1 MKFYTYETAPPADG
15 LRAGTTPLAPGTSWV
30 QFGSETLYYTDA
42 APDDS
47 SPAPAGRG
55 VRPRSTKQDVTRE
68 QLHVVVQNGRT
79 FQQEHPEVPVIHDRG
94 RFLLVN
100 LDPGK
105 ARQLVEKA
113 ETCYG
118 VTPLAENQVVFD
130 VHAPSAARSVVPF
143 VDELVNQ
150 ASRESFEADVKQLV
164 SFGTRHSNSDGY
176 IKATTFARD
185 KLDAMN
191 YQSRLQTVAV
201 NNKPTQNVIADKPGH
216 GGETHE
222 VVIVTAH
229 LDSIN
234 LQGGPSA
241 PAPGA
246 DDNGSGSAG
255 VLEIARVFQDHQG
268 IHDLRLI
275 LFGGE
280 EEGLFGS
287 KHYVATLDTAEKAR
301 IRAVVNMDMIGS
313 LNSPTRSVLVEG
325 APLSQTIID
334 SLSEAASTY
343 TGLTVETSLNPFAS
357 DHVPFINADIP
368 AVLTIEGADSANG
381 NIHSAT
387 DTLEKLDYDFGLEII
402 RMNIAFIADKLGIQ
416 Q

>member
-1 MKFYTYETAPPADG
+1 MRFYTYETAPPAEGMGGDI
-15 LRAGTTPLAPGTSWV
+15 RPVAPGTSWV

-42 APDDS
+42 ASDDR

-55 VRPRSTKQDVTRE
+55 VRPSSSERDVSRE

-79 FQQEHPEVPVIHDRG
+79 FQQEHPEVPIIHDRG
-94 RFLLVN
+94 RFLLVS
-100 LDPGK
+100 LDPGQ
-105 ARQLVEKA
+105 ARELIEEA

-118 VTPLAENQVVFD
+118 VIPLEDNQVVFA
-130 VHAPSAARSVVPF
+130 VRPAPAARSVVPF
-143 VDELVNQ
+143 VEELVNKGT
-150 ASRESFEADVKQLV
+150 RESFEANVKQLI

-176 IKATTFARD
+176 VKATTFARD

-191 YQSRLQTVAV
+191 YQTRLQTVTV
-201 NNKPTQNVIADKPGH
+201 NNQPSQNVIADKTGQ
-216 GGETHE
+216 GSGTRE

-234 LQGGPSA
+234 LH
-241 PAPGA
+241 
-246 DDNGSGSAG
+246 NGSGSAG

-287 KHYVATLDTAEKAR
+287 KHYVASLDTPEKTR
-301 IRAVVNMDMIGS
+301 VRAVVNMDMIGS
-313 LNSPTRSVLVEG
+313 LNSPTRSVLLEG
-325 APLSQTIID
+325 APLSQTTID
-334 SLSEAASTY
+334 SLREAASTY

-357 DHVPFINADIP
+357 DHVPFINANIP
-368 AVLTIEGADSANG
+368 AVLTIEGADNTNG
-381 NIHSAT
+381 NIHSAK
-387 DTLEKLDYDFGLEII
+387 DTLEKLNYDFGLEIL
-402 RMNIAFIADKLGIQ
+402 RMNIAFIADSLGIQ
-416 Q
+416 P

>member
-1 MKFYTYETAPPADG
+1 MLRPTTGAPHPPGA
-15 LRAGTTPLAPGTSWV
+15 ACVLAPA
-30 QFGSETLYYTDA
+30 E
-42 APDDS
+42 
-47 SPAPAGRG
+47 
-55 VRPRSTKQDVTRE
+55 QDVSRE

-79 FQQEHPEVPVIHDRG
+79 FQQEHPDLPIIHDRG

-105 ARQLVEKA
+105 ARELMEEA

-118 VTPLAENQVVFD
+118 VIPLEDNQVVFA
-130 VHAPSAARSVVPF
+130 VRPAPAARSVVPF
-143 VDELVNQ
+143 VEELVNK
-150 ASRESFEADVKQLV
+150 ATRESFEANVKQLV

-176 IKATTFARD
+176 VKATTFARD

-191 YQSRLQTVAV
+191 YQTRLQTVTV
-201 NNKPTQNVIADKPGH
+201 NNKPSQNVIADKPGQ
-216 GGETHE
+216 GSGTRE

-287 KHYVATLDTAEKAR
+287 KHYVAT
-301 IRAVVNMDMIGS
+301 S
-313 LNSPTRSVLVEG
+313 
-325 APLSQTIID
+325 
-334 SLSEAASTY
+334 
-343 TGLTVETSLNPFAS
+343 
-357 DHVPFINADIP
+357 
-368 AVLTIEGADSANG
+368 
-381 NIHSAT
+381 
-387 DTLEKLDYDFGLEII
+387 
-402 RMNIAFIADKLGIQ
+402 
-416 Q
+416 